1 MTVTDFQS
9 HEAGLYDRRK
19 KAFGQARRHTWFIRA
34 MRLLLP
40 AITIALSAGILVT
53 GGIFAPSGPVLESSS
68 IGIENGVLT
77 MENARL
83 TGIDEEDRP
92 YAVNALTASQRLN
105 QPSVINLDGID
116 AELSGGDTSW
126 SSVAARTGR
135 YDRDQEVL
143 RLEDDVLVKS
153 GEGYD
158 VSLDSAYVDLR
169 AGTVTS
175 DDPVE
180 IEMLNGTL
188 QAQGMSIENRGE
200 TMHFFDGVSLR
211 IYPKQGDDSSPD
223 TDSGPT
229 TNE

>member
-1 MTVTDFQS
+1 LTVANYQS
-9 HEAGLYDRRK
+9 HETVLFEQRQR
-19 KAFGQARRHTWFIRA
+19 AFGQARRHTWFIRV
-34 MRLLLP
+34 MRFVLP
-40 AITIALSAGILVT
+40 ATTLSLAGGILIT
-53 GGIFAPSGPVLESSS
+53 SGFFTPSGPILESSS

-92 YAVNALTASQRLN
+92 YEVNAITASERLN
-105 QPSVINLDGID
+105 EPGVINLDGIN
-116 AELSGGDTSW
+116 AALSGGEKSW
-126 SSVAARTGR
+126 SSVVARSGQ

-143 RLEDDVLVKS
+143 RLEEDVLVRS

-180 IEMLNGTL
+180 IEMMNGTL
-188 QAQGMSIENRGE
+188 RAQGMTIENKGE
-200 TMHFFDGVSLR
+200 ILRFFDGVSLR
-211 IYPKQGDDSSPD
+211 INPSQDAGEPSE
-223 TDSGPT
+223 TDAGIVA
-229 TNE
+229 NE